1 REPKCKVVRR
11 RTPKADVGE
20 SNKGAVDAMN
30 HGIDELGDAVTALDN
45 GNIDSA
51 ERHYDKA
58 AASFDKAASILD

>member
-1 REPKCKVVRR
+1 
-11 RTPKADVGE
+11 
-20 SNKGAVDAMN
+20 MN